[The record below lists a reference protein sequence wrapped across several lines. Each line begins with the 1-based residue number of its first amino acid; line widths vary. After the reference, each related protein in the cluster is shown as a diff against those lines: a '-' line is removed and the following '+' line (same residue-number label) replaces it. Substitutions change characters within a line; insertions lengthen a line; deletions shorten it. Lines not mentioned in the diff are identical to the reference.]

1 MTSAR
6 LIFLPLIAALVL
18 VAAGCGK
25 SSKPETATEWAN
37 SFCSSVTTWKES
49 ITSAVSPLKSG
60 NITKDSVN
68 TAFNDFKS
76 ATDTFVKSVKDLGK
90 PPTQAGDQ
98 AKSDIDQLT
107 TQIDNSVKSIQNDVG
122 NVSSVS
128 SALAV
133 VPSVTATLYVDADR
147 CDDDVQQPEAD
158 RRERQVDERVRKR
171 ELLQVAGELGVVRL
185 EPRLGPGSGR
195 RQLWEPTGYPGR
207 FDHPVGRGVQCRSNQ
222 PRRRFSI
229 CSPR

>member
-98 AKSDIDQLT
+98 AKSDIDQLST
-107 TQIDNSVKSIQNDVG
+107 EIDNSVKSIQDDIG
-122 NVSSVS
+122 NVSSVT

-133 VPSVTATLYVDADR
+133 VPSVTATLSSMQTAVTTTYNTLKQIDA
-147 CDDDVQQPEAD
+147 
-158 RRERQVDERVRKR
+158 
-171 ELLQVAGELGVVRL
+171 
-185 EPRLGPGSGR
+185 SGK
-195 RQLWEPTGYPGR
+195 LTSAFANASSCKSLASSASSG
-207 FDHPVGRGVQCRSNQ
+207 
-222 PRRRFSI
+222 
-229 CSPR
+229 